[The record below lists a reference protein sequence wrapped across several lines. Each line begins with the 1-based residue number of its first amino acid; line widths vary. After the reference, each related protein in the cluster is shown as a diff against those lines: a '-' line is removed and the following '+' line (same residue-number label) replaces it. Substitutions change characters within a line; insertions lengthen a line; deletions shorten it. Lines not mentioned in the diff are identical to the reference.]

1 MRNKNSLN
9 GLNSTVE
16 RTEDKISKLEDRS
29 IEFIQI
35 FSNTHLTKDLY
46 LELKKK
52 NSQNATVNKQS
63 YQNIGK
69 RHKQAFCQRGYLV
82 GKLNT

>member
-52 NSQNATVNKQS
+52 LSKCNSKQTILS
-63 YQNIGK
+63 EYRQK
-69 RHKQAFCQRGYLV
+69 
-82 GKLNT
+82 T